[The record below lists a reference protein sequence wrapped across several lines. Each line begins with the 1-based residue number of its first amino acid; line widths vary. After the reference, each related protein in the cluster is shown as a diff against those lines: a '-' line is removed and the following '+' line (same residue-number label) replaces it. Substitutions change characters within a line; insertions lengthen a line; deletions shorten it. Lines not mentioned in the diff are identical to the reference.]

1 VDPGAK
7 RIEYHDAEGTSCC
20 PAPTHVFAV
29 YRPAINQIAAWC
41 EHGVKIK
48 SLRISDYGGEFDVAP
63 KDLGSSSQPSWYRVN
78 ERVRFEILER
88 DGFACVW
95 CREPIPRTQ
104 GPPSVSEVAVEE
116 LSSADAIA
124 ELDVDEVQEQRE
136 FFAHDADHLFT
147 LDDHDLLKG
156 HVKATTLKKIA
167 KEWIVASCERCNRGR
182 RGEATSI
189 RTILSVY
196 ARHLFERSGQ
206 PDWDELTEFVSAVK
220 MLRFRRGL
228 SAATGTSG

>member
-1 VDPGAK
+1 MDPGAK

-20 PAPTHVFAV
+20 PRPTHVFAV
-29 YRPAINQIAAWC
+29 YRSAINQIAAWC

-48 SLRISDYGGEFDVAP
+48 SLRLSDYGGEFDVAP
-63 KDLGSSSQPSWYRVN
+63 KELGSSSYPSWYRVN
-78 ERVRFEILER
+78 ERMRFEILER

-104 GPPSVSEVAVEE
+104 GLPSVGAVALED
-116 LSSADAIA
+116 LSSTGGIA
-124 ELDVDEVQEQRE
+124 ELGVDQVPEQPE

-147 LDDHDLLKG
+147 LDDHELLKG
-156 HVKATTLKKIA
+156 HVKATTLKKVE
-167 KEWIVASCERCNRGR
+167 KEWIVTSCERCNRGR
-182 RGEATSI
+182 RNDVTST
-189 RTILSVY
+189 RTMLSVY

-206 PDWDELTEFVSAVK
+206 PDWDELAEFVLVMR
-220 MLRFRRGL
+220 MLRTRRGG